1 MNRHVAAQAILFAII
16 SVVAIAFGVR
26 YIAEDADV
34 SRGFR
39 VVAHMEDARG
49 LGPGVRVTYR
59 GVDVGVIQEA
69 VLDGDGGV
77 ELRLRI
83 VDGTRIPA
91 DAPAR
96 VVTSTALGDRRLDVR
111 PDSDAGPYLKD
122 GGTLLVRPEDQPA
135 KLEHL
140 IADIETSLL
149 ALNPESLATI
159 GDSNSEALEGNGERL
174 GAIIEDT
181 ARLTTVLADQAPNLR
196 GLVDDG
202 LVTVRALA
210 ERDRPISGTS
220 TVARDVTGQ
229 LARREDTLV
238 YLLDQSPDAMLR
250 AQHLLDANRENA
262 AGLLAN
268 TLVVTPVFRDRGPA
282 WEAGLTQGERGL
294 RALAGT
300 VRDGRADFQLVA
312 TQGPVCVYPYEVRDI
327 HDESWREPNLRMYCP
342 PAEDLE
348 QRGSRAAP
356 RPNDEGLANA
366 TEPGT
371 RIGPDMAEDPA
382 IVPTGKEIAAYWA
395 TMMEG
400 LRNDGS

>member
-111 PDSDAGPYLKD
+111 PDSDAGPHLKD

-149 ALNPESLATI
+149 VLNPESLATI

-181 ARLTTVLADQAPNLR
+181 ARLTTVLADQAPTLR

-202 LVTVRALA
+202 LVAVRALA
-210 ERDRPISGTS
+210 ERDRPISGAS

-282 WEAGLTQGERGL
+282 WEAGLPQGERGL

-395 TMMEG
+395 TMMKG

>member
-1 MNRHVAAQAILFAII
+1 MNRHVAAQAVLFAII

-39 VVAHMEDARG
+39 VVAHMDDARG

-69 VLDGDGGV
+69 VLDGSGGV
-77 ELRLRI
+77 ELTLRI
-83 VDGTRIPA
+83 LEGTAIPV

-96 VVTSTALGDRRLDVR
+96 VVTSTALGDNRLDVR
-111 PDSDAGPYLKD
+111 PTGDAGPYLQD
-122 GGTLLVRPEDQPA
+122 GDTLLVRPEDQPA
-135 KLEHL
+135 ALEDL
-140 IADIETSLL
+140 IANIETSLL
-149 ALNPESLATI
+149 ALDPESLATI
-159 GDSNSEALEGNGERL
+159 GSSNAEVLAGNGERL

-181 ARLTTVLADQAPNLR
+181 ARLTSVLADTAPTLR

-210 ERDRPISGTS
+210 GRDAPLTGAA

-238 YLLDQSPDAMLR
+238 YLLDTSPEAMLR
-250 AQHLLDANRENA
+250 AQRLLDANRENA

-312 TQGPVCVYPYEVRDI
+312 TQGPVCVYPYEPRDI
-327 HDESWREPNLRMYCP
+327 ADDSWREPNLRLYCP
-342 PAEDLE
+342 PGEDLE

-356 RPNDEGLANA
+356 RPNDEGLAGA
-366 TEPGT
+366 TEPGV
-371 RIGPDMAEDPA
+371 RVGPDMAEDPA
-382 IVPTGKEIAAYWA
+382 IIPTGKEIAAYWA

-400 LRNDGS
+400 LHSNGG

>member
-1 MNRHVAAQAILFAII
+1 MNRHVAAQAVLFAII
-16 SVVAIAFGVR
+16 SIVAIAFGIR
-26 YIAEDADV
+26 YIAADADV
-34 SRGFR
+34 ARGFR

-59 GVDVGVIQEA
+59 GVDVGVVQDA
-69 VLDGDGGV
+69 TLDGSGGV

-83 VDGTRIPA
+83 VEGTRIPA
-91 DAPAR
+91 QAAAR
-96 VVTSTALGDRRLDVR
+96 VVTSTALGDHRLDVR
-111 PDSDAGPYLKD
+111 PAHHSGPYLQD
-122 GGTLLVRPEDQPA
+122 GDSLVIQPEDQPA
-135 KLEHL
+135 KLEYL
-140 IADIETSLL
+140 IADIESSLL
-149 ALNPESLATI
+149 ALDPDSLATI
-159 GDSNSEALEGNGERL
+159 GADNAEALAGNGDRL
-174 GAIIEDT
+174 GQIIEDT
-181 ARLTTVLADQAPNLR
+181 ALLTDMLVDTAPTLR

-202 LVTVRALA
+202 LVTMRALA
-210 ERDRPISGTS
+210 ERDAPIQGAAT
-220 TVARDVTGQ
+220 AGRDVTAQ

-238 YLLDQSPDAMLR
+238 YLLDRSPGALLR
-250 AQHLLDANRENA
+250 AQHLLDANRDIG

-282 WEAGLTQGERGL
+282 WEAGLTQGGRGL

-312 TQGPVCVYPYEVRDI
+312 TQGPVCVYPYEPRDI
-327 HDESWREPNLRMYCP
+327 NDRTWREPNLRLYCP
-342 PAEDLE
+342 PGENLE

-371 RIGPDMAEDPA
+371 RIGPDMAEEPA

-395 TMMEG
+395 EMMEG
-400 LRNDGS
+400 LHSHVG